1 MVSLTE
7 VRASNA
13 ALTPSTVPK
22 TALFVGATSG
32 IGKYTLTELVSL
44 NLPVKCYVVGRKASE
59 PAMRPVLEA
68 LRRKNTQ
75 AELVWVEAE
84 VSLLSEVKR
93 VCEFIKENEE
103 RLDLMCL
110 TAGYAPFGG
119 RNDTAEGLEVTH
131 ALQYYGRMLFT
142 LSLLPL
148 LRASPS
154 PRVLT
159 VLGGSFLSTNLLVDD
174 LDLRKAGNFGGM
186 RSQTHMSIMNTL
198 FLDRLASDPD
208 NAKITFVHNWPGAVD
223 TGNMG

>member
-93 VCEFIKENEE
+93 VCEFIKEKEE
-103 RLDLMCL
+103 RLDLVCL

-119 RNDTAEGLEVTH
+119 RNGE
-131 ALQYYGRMLFT
+131 Y
-142 LSLLPL
+142 L
-148 LRASPS
+148 LRG
-154 PRVLT
+154 RC
-159 VLGGSFLSTNLLVDD
+159 
-174 LDLRKAGNFGGM
+174 
-186 RSQTHMSIMNTL
+186 
-198 FLDRLASDPD
+198 
-208 NAKITFVHNWPGAVD
+208 
-223 TGNMG
+223 

>member
-13 ALTPSTVPK
+13 ALTPSTIPK

-44 NLPVKCYVVGRKASE
+44 NLPTKCYVVGRKASE

-75 AELVWVEAE
+75 VELVWVEAE

-93 VCEFIKENEE
+93 VCDFIKENEE
-103 RLDLMCL
+103 RLDLTCL

-119 RNDTAEGLEVTH
+119 RNGEC
-131 ALQYYGRMLFT
+131 
-142 LSLLPL
+142 L
-148 LRASPS
+148 LRKWVL
-154 PRVLT
+154 RLVLT
-159 VLGGSFLSTNLLVDD
+159 VIYRYG
-174 LDLRKAGNFGGM
+174 R
-186 RSQTHMSIMNTL
+186 RH
-198 FLDRLASDPD
+198 
-208 NAKITFVHNWPGAVD
+208 
-223 TGNMG
+223 